1 MKIAEIHLH
10 ICASG
15 EVPEAL
21 FGQKTPEMNDSDPYL
36 FKTSKFF
43 KNGSVFLKLQL
54 GKDGNKMEKSGKF
67 GICRAPATAISLV
80 CVKM

>member
-1 MKIAEIHLH
+1 MRYASKIAE
-10 ICASG
+10 
-15 EVPEAL
+15 
-21 FGQKTPEMNDSDPYL
+21 MNVSDPYL
-36 FKTSKFF
+36 FKTSKIK

-80 CVKM
+80 SVKNCGFFVQFVLIN